1 MTHFIDPTSFIPNDS
16 AHAETIRGSV
26 EVTLRGKTKR
36 VRALSIP
43 ANGAIYA
50 YDLVGRYQTGTR
62 AWPAS
67 LRRLVREDGQVIET
81 AFFGRY
87 DNHPK
92 FRKENSIWFASVVG
106 GV

>member
-1 MTHFIDPTSFIPNDS
+1 MTNFINPTSFVPNDS
-16 AHAETIRGSV
+16 VHADSIKGSV

-36 VRALSIP
+36 VRAVSFP
-43 ANGAIYA
+43 KSASIYA
-50 YDLVGRYQTGTR
+50 YELVGRYQTGKR
-62 AWPAS
+62 LWPAS
-67 LRRLVREDGQVIET
+67 LRRLVRQNGQVVET

-92 FRKENSIWFASVVG
+92 FRKENAIWFASDVE